1 MQLRGNY
8 IFVKPGEKAFLAASN
23 FVNYIELGR
32 PDSRGFY
39 LLAEVEGGEF
49 VVSARL
55 FDEHGTKVAEI
66 RRNNVIEGAA
76 KLSFFPQGGYQ
87 VTDSQGR
94 LLLRLA
100 LSGEPNETCVLQG
113 KFYDETGE
121 LVAEGDEQDLRI
133 YRAPAVLGKSGA
145 ARGIVIEAPVTI
157 P

>member
-100 LSGEPNETCVLQG
+100 LSGEPNET
-113 KFYDETGE
+113 
-121 LVAEGDEQDLRI
+121 
-133 YRAPAVLGKSGA
+133 
-145 ARGIVIEAPVTI
+145 
-157 P
+157 